1 MATESLKQNIQ
12 QIKEIIREIYI
23 FTNQLNIIKKLE
35 SDRKV
40 IINTREKVLL
50 NNAINSL
57 LIQLKILN
65 QSLPELVNNI
75 GFFKKLK
82 TDEKYKKFVAKIVEE
97 KGVKKF
103 LVQIKYKPSKISK
116 KISVTIGG
124 KDKMKYLNNLTKS
137 NLSISRLKKRYSVRT
152 PIADFGKSSIYAR
165 ISNHFFRE
173 YSNKLLNKGYLGSL
187 NRDLRK
193 INSRFVVG
201 TYASMI
207 FFTTVISIFV
217 GSLIFAAFLFYNI
230 HLTYPILV
238 PTEESFLLRFV
249 KFFWIIIVIPSVVAA
264 LMYFYPKSEARN
276 IGAKINQEL
285 PFVTIHMS
293 AIATSGVEP
302 VNIFKIIVKSEEY
315 VHTRLVFRR
324 ILNLINLHGYD
335 LVTALKKTAQVSPSI
350 KLKELLESIATSITS
365 GGSLS
370 SFLNEHAET
379 LFFEYRLER
388 EKYTK
393 TSETFMDIYISIVI
407 AAPMILLILFV
418 IMGSTGLYFLGIT
431 PDIMG
436 FLIILAIVFLNIGFI
451 VFLKMSQP
459 VF

>member
-1 MATESLKQNIQ
+1 MATISLRQNIR
-12 QIKEIIREIYI
+12 QIKEIIREMYI

-35 SDRKV
+35 EDRSIV
-40 IINTREKVLL
+40 IKTQEKILL
-50 NNAINSL
+50 NNAISSL

-65 QSLPELVNNI
+65 KTIPELVNNV

-82 TDEKYKKFVAKIVEE
+82 TDEKYKKYVEKVVEE
-97 KGVKKF
+97 KGAKKF
-103 LVQIKYKPSKISK
+103 LVQIKYKPSKVRN
-116 KISVTIGG
+116 KISVTIGN
-124 KDKMKYLNNLTKS
+124 KDRKSYLQNLSKS
-137 NLSISRLKKRYSVRT
+137 NLSINKLKKRYSIKT
-152 PIADFGKSSIYAR
+152 PIADFGKSSVYAR
-165 ISNHFFRE
+165 ISNHFFRD
-173 YSNKLLNKGYLGSL
+173 YSNRLLNKGYLSSL

-201 TYASMI
+201 TYTSMV
-207 FFTTVISIFV
+207 FFTAIISIFV
-217 GSLIFAAFLFYNI
+217 SSLILVALLFYNI
-230 HLTYPILV
+230 NLTYPILV
-238 PTEESFLLRFV
+238 PSEESILFRFV
-249 KFFWIIIVIPSVVAA
+249 KFFWIVILIPSTVAA
-264 LMYFYPKSEARN
+264 MMYFYPKSEAKN
-276 IGAKINQEL
+276 VGAKINQEL

-302 VNIFKIIVKSEEY
+302 LNIFKIIVKSEEY
-315 VHTRLVFRR
+315 KYTRVVFRR

-335 LVTALKKTAQVSPSI
+335 LVTALKKSAQVSPSI
-350 KLKELLESIATSITS
+350 KLRELLDSIATTMTS

-379 LFFEYRLER
+379 LFFDYRLER

-418 IMGSTGLYFLGIT
+418 IMGSTGLYFMGIT

-436 FLIILAIVFLNIGFI
+436 FLIILAIIFLNIGFI

-459 VF
+459 AF

>member
-1 MATESLKQNIQ
+1 MATESLRQNIE
-12 QIKEIIREIYI
+12 QIKEIIRETYI
-23 FTNQLNIIKKLE
+23 FTNQLNIIKNLE
-35 SDRKV
+35 SDKKV

-50 NNAINSL
+50 NNAVNSL
-57 LIQLKILN
+57 LIQLGILN
-65 QSLPELVNNI
+65 KSIPELVNNI
-75 GFFKKLK
+75 GFFKRLQ
-82 TDEKYKKFVAKIVEE
+82 TDKKYKEFVRKVVAE
-97 KGVKKF
+97 KGAKKF
-103 LVQIKYKPSKISK
+103 LLKIKYKPSKVRN
-116 KISVTIGG
+116 KISVTISG
-124 KDKMKYLNNLTKS
+124 KDKRKYLDNLTKS
-137 NLSISRLKKRYSVRT
+137 NLYINQLKKRYSVKA
-152 PIADFGKSSIYAR
+152 PVSDFGKSSIYAR
-165 ISNHFFRE
+165 ISNHFFRD
-173 YSNKLLNKGYLGSL
+173 YSNRLLNRGYLGSL

-207 FFTTVISIFV
+207 FFTITISIFV
-217 GSLIFAAFLFYNI
+217 GALVLAALLFYDI

-238 PTEESFLLRFV
+238 PTEESFLLRIV

-264 LMYFYPKSEARN
+264 LMYFYPKSEAKN

-302 VNIFKIIVKSEEY
+302 VSIFKIIVKSEEY

-335 LVTALKKTAQVSPSI
+335 LVTALKKTAQVSPST

-379 LFFEYRLER
+379 LFFDYRLER

-418 IMGSTGLYFLGIT
+418 IMGSTGLYFMGIT

-436 FLIILAIVFLNIGFI
+436 ILIILAIVFLNVGFI

-459 VF
+459 AF